1 MHKLLAAALLVS
13 AAASLQ
19 DALREI
25 APRGVT
31 FNFAASGTLARQ
43 IEAGAP
49 VDVFL
54 SADERTMDA
63 LELKHLVIDRRSIL
77 SNTLVVVSNERIT
90 RPEDLARLRAVA
102 IGEPGIV
109 PAGTYAKAWL
119 DKRHIRANLIPTAN
133 VRAALAAVES
143 GNVDAAIVY
152 RTDARIAKKVR
163 IAFEVV
169 DGPPISY
176 SVAVV
181 AASKQRAAARQFLD
195 SLRSP
200 AAVKILTRYG
210 FIVK

>member
-19 DALREI
+19 DVLHEI
-25 APRGVT
+25 APGGVT
-31 FNFAASGTLARQ
+31 FNFGASGTLARQ

-63 LELKHLVIDRRSIL
+63 LEARHLVVARRSIL
-77 SNTLVVVSNERIT
+77 SNELVVVSNVPIT
-90 RPEDLARLRAVA
+90 RAEDLSRLHAVA

-109 PAGTYAKAWL
+109 PAGTYAKEWL

-152 RTDARIAKKVR
+152 RTDARMGKRVHV
-163 IAFEVV
+163 AFVIT
-169 DGPPISY
+169 DGPPVSY
-176 SVAVV
+176 SAAVV
-181 AASKQRAAARQFLD
+181 AASSQRAAAKRFLD

-200 AAVKILTRYG
+200 AAVKTFARYG

>member
-19 DALREI
+19 DALHDI

-31 FNFAASGTLARQ
+31 FNFGASGTLARQ

-54 SADERTMDA
+54 SADERTMDMLA
-63 LELKHLVIDRRSIL
+63 ARHLVTGRRSIL
-77 SNTLVVVSNERIT
+77 SNQLVVVSNVPIT
-90 RPEDLARLRAVA
+90 RAEDLSRLRAVA

-109 PAGTYAKAWL
+109 PAGTYAQEWL
-119 DKRHIRANLIPTAN
+119 DRRHIHANLIPTAN

-152 RTDARIAKKVR
+152 RTDARIAKR
-163 IAFEVV
+163 AHIAFVIT

-176 SVAVV
+176 SAAVV
-181 AASKQRAAARQFLD
+181 ASSKQREAAKRFLD
-195 SLRSP
+195 SLRAP
-200 AAVKILTRYG
+200 AAVKIFERYG

>member
-1 MHKLLAAALLVS
+1 MMHRLLAAALLVS

-19 DALREI
+19 DALHEI
-25 APRGVT
+25 APGVT

-54 SADERTMDA
+54 SADEWTMD
-63 LELKHLVIDRRSIL
+63 ELARNHLVADRRSIL

-152 RTDARIAKKVR
+152 RTDARISKKVR

-176 SVAVV
+176 AAAVV

-200 AAVKILTRYG
+200 AAVKIFRRYG